1 MIRPGQDESSM
12 QAWRLLAVGLA
23 VVAAAGSL
31 PVAGAQVA
39 GTMSPSF
46 DGWART
52 AEGGYTLYFGYVN
65 RNPGE
70 VEVPVGDGNRL
81 DPSPSGGADD
91 GQPTVFQPGR
101 QRQVFRVPVP
111 SAFEGTI
118 VWTLGHAGR
127 SETAAGSLDPLYV
140 IDTSSNFRGNQA
152 PHADAGPN
160 RTVAAGTPVRLRGA
174 VSDSGPTATD
184 GGRLRR
190 AAAPVSATWMR
201 YRGPGPVTFQ
211 PPDSAATT
219 ATFGTPGTYVL
230 RLRADDSQFVS
241 DDEVTVTVEQQ
252 R

>member
-1 MIRPGQDESSM
+1 MIRPKQAESSM

-23 VVAAAGSL
+23 VVAAARSL

-46 DGWART
+46 DGWALA

-70 VEVPVGDGNRL
+70 VEVPVGDGNLL

-101 QRQVFRVPVP
+101 QRQAFRVPVP

-127 SETAAGSLDPLYV
+127 SETAAGSLDPLYA
-140 IDTSSNFRGNQA
+140 IDTSSNFRGNRA
-152 PHADAGPN
+152 PHADAGPD
-160 RTVAAGTPVRLRGA
+160 RIVAAGTPVRLRGA
-174 VSDSGPTATD
+174 VSDSGPT
-184 GGRLRR
+184 
-190 AAAPVSATWMR
+190 ATWMR

-241 DDEVTVTVEQQ
+241 DDEVKVTVEQQ